1 MLMKDGASVPFEIGY
16 VEGRRVILCEWS
28 CIHVHVYDHVV
39 SYYRNLECPLG
50 EYEDSL
56 EIEILLRMV
65 S

>member
-39 SYYRNLECPLG
+39 SYYRN
-50 EYEDSL
+50 
-56 EIEILLRMV
+56 
-65 S
+65 